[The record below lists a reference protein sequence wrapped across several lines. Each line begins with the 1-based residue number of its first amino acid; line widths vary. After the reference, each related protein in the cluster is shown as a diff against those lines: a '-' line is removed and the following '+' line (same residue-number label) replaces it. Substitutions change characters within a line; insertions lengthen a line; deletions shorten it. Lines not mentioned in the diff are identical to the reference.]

1 MWDEFCGYIAAQDV
15 LATPVVQVRDRIV
28 GQCVTILYTYRKFC
42 ATASSSG
49 QLILPEALKLL
60 PLYTMGIHTML
71 PHCFLASLIVTMIL
85 DNGFLSCYLLSFYRS
100 NTESS
105 GLNLIRTRK
114 CLANLL
120 SNFCFF
126 EIDISVEQVLLF

>member
-1 MWDEFCGYIAAQDV
+1 V

-60 PLYTMGIHTML
+60 PLYTMALIKSVGL
-71 PHCFLASLIVTMIL
+71 RSEVRVDERSYWLNRVASLSASLAIPLVYPRMFALHNLPSKVVLSSIRFLRRFSHSFLNITKVTFIM
-85 DNGFLSCYLLSFYRS
+85 LS
-100 NTESS
+100 
-105 GLNLIRTRK
+105 
-114 CLANLL
+114 
-120 SNFCFF
+120 
-126 EIDISVEQVLLF
+126 